1 MAAIPS
7 HGEEVGF
14 TVLQWVPGW
23 TGVYRPK
30 VTAKND
36 LRVTDCNFSVGAL
49 GGYLTCD
56 FSVGADLA
64 MIEDWLQTGLGRHI
78 EIWDDAAVQ
87 VWEGY
92 VSQLTINVS
101 GLGITHGPLLQSANR
116 VRLGYS
122 TIDTTTQPPV
132 MGERVFTTTIN
143 NTTAQAKYG
152 IIAKDLS
159 TGGCSAASAA
169 QIAAQFL
176 AENAWPPTTKQWA
189 NSGGALSLSIAC
201 LGYYTRLNYAY
212 NQTVTTGTQNLSD
225 KLVAIIAADPNDIVL
240 TTNATI
246 ATNTLAV
253 PAYEN
258 DDVEAWSLI
267 KSLVAMGD
275 TSYNRYLFG
284 VYEGQKV
291 IYAAA
296 PSTVEYYQ
304 RLSARDQRV
313 ETQDG
318 TEVAPWRVKP
328 GKWLLFPDFLVG
340 TTASTYA
347 LRQDPRAMFIESMT
361 YTAPWGLQLSG
372 SKAETLPQ
380 RLAQLGLSG
389 IGA

>member
-1 MAAIPS
+1 MTVLPS
-7 HGEEVGF
+7 YGEEVGF
-14 TVLQWVPGW
+14 TVLQWLPGW

-30 VTAKND
+30 VTALND
-36 LRVTDCNFSVGAL
+36 LRVTSCSFSIGAL

-56 FSVGADLA
+56 FTIGANLA

-78 EIWDDAAVQ
+78 EVWDDAGVQ

-92 VSQLTINVS
+92 VNQLTINVS

-122 TIDTTTQPPV
+122 TIDTTTIPPV
-132 MGERVFTTTIN
+132 TGERVFTTAIN
-143 NTTAQAKYG
+143 NTTAQGKYG
-152 IIAKDLS
+152 IISKDLS
-159 TGGCSAASAA
+159 TGGCSAAAAA
-169 QIAAQFL
+169 QIAAQYL
-176 AENAWPPTTKQWA
+176 AENAWPPTTKQWS
-189 NSGGALSLSIAC
+189 NTGGALSLSISC

-225 KLVAIIAADPNDIVL
+225 KLISIIASDPNDIVL
-240 TTNATI
+240 TTNASI

-258 DDVEAWSLI
+258 DDLKAWSLI

-275 TSYNRYLFG
+275 ALYNRYLFG
-284 VYEGQKV
+284 VYADRKV
-291 IYAAA
+291 VYVAA
-296 PSTVEYYQ
+296 PSAVEYYQ
-304 RLSARDQRV
+304 RLSARDQRI

-318 TEVAPWRVKP
+318 TEVVPWRVQP

-372 SKAETLPQ
+372 SKAETLSQ